1 MSHFVSKL
9 QSSLKR
15 SAAQVQISVLRSKLL
30 TAVCILLNC
39 ERRGNSCVKN
49 SYIFKL
55 DLNLTCLYLVVF
67 ALSLN
72 NNTFSLNNPLSTHL
86 LHKVVHLLVVLISYK
101 LCNTI
106 AVSQINEIKRTHFAY
121 SLYPSGQSN
130 LLAYIRNAK
139 LSASVCS
146 VHICRILI
154 FFSLYTAHRQTNL
167 QK

>member
-1 MSHFVSKL
+1 MSKL
-9 QSSLKR
+9 QSSLKW
-15 SAAQVQISVLRSKLL
+15 STAQVEVSELCSKLL

-49 SYIFKL
+49 CNIRKL
-55 DLNLTCLYLVVF
+55 YLNLTSLNLGVL

-72 NNTFSLNNPLSTHL
+72 NNTFSLDNPLSTHFL
-86 LHKVVHLLVVLISYK
+86 NKSVNLLVVLICYK
-101 LCNTI
+101 LCDAIT
-106 AVSQINEIKRTHFAY
+106 VSQVNEIERTHFAY

-146 VHICRILI
+146 VHICGILI
-154 FFSLYTAHRQTNL
+154 FFSPYTAHRQTNL